1 MALYVGTANGHG
13 EADDENGDGY
23 LHLLNFDVAA
33 VDDNNGGLSKNTTE
47 ESIQWSTTAQPSATA
62 LELQEVEN
70 VDWTQI
76 SVKSNGGVI
85 GSKDDGYLHIINFDV
100 AAVVDNDGGLSN
112 NATEEIC
119 CSSSLQRQEEDPD
132 QQSTITI
139 AATIKE
145 WCPGR
150 VFNPAE
156 EEIAGFYLKLA
167 AMGMP
172 LPPFAESAVRRV
184 DVYGNQALWEVFAE
198 ELGRGSRVFFA
209 ITRLVK
215 CSKGRMSRVVGG
227 GGTWKGQSVKR
238 EVKIGD
244 VTAVRYSL
252 SFMKETN
259 DEQAAASPEKTKKK
273 KKMASTH
280 WNMVKYKVLSYSSEG
295 DLDQNVVFCRL
306 TYSGPQHQS
315 SPVPSSASS
324 SAVGGSKRG
333 RREGDE
339 SISSRPCKRVTQEQ
353 QQDDGVTTYSALN
366 HQAGESSRRE

>member
-1 MALYVGTANGHG
+1 MLMA
-13 EADDENGDGY
+13 E
-23 LHLLNFDVAA
+23 
-33 VDDNNGGLSKNTTE
+33 
-47 ESIQWSTTAQPSATA
+47 
-62 LELQEVEN
+62 
-70 VDWTQI
+70 
-76 SVKSNGGVI
+76 
-85 GSKDDGYLHIINFDV
+85 
-100 AAVVDNDGGLSN
+100 
-112 NATEEIC
+112 
-119 CSSSLQRQEEDPD
+119 
-132 QQSTITI
+132 
-139 AATIKE
+139 E

-184 DVYGNQALWEVFAE
+184 DVYGNQAPWEVFAE

-215 CSKGRMSRVVGG
+215 RSKGRMSRVVGG

-238 EVKIGD
+238 EIKIGD

-280 WNMVKYKVLSYSSEG
+280 WNMVEYKVLSYSGEG

-315 SPVPSSASS
+315 SPVPSLASS

-353 QQDDGVTTYSALN
+353 QQDDGGVTTYSALN